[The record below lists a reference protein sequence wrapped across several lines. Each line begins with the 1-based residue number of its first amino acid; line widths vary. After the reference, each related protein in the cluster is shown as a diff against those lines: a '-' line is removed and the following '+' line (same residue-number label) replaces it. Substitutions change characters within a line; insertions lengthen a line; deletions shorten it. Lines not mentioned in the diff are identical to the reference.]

1 MLTFKNPP
9 CALQTLKQREFF
21 DSQGVRRI
29 KKLDPSVE
37 SRFMSSILQKPAPV
51 PKSGVKLMDS
61 FVASKLVAA
70 EKSRYRQIKS
80 LEFCDIL
87 NGAVVD
93 TFAPLHLPLSFAS
106 TDSIE
111 ERIAKLVDGTASQ
124 TYKDIFDYYADGN
137 HIEAKRY
144 ACYAALEASNPNT
157 NLSVSQYLVKVPAK
171 QYFSKILPSMDPS
184 SSSASP
190 PLMAGGKKKKYKIA
204 YLIMMQELHGIHQ
217 LKLLLEMLNDSHGI
231 FLIHVP
237 KNDDNLYTLVQAY
250 LRELPKDKNDPDGNV
265 FMTKSRF
272 THAQGH
278 INQVFMQ
285 LAAFWEL
292 CDLADWDYVI
302 NLSNYDWPL
311 RHNQDIYKLLI
322 QNPGFSYIDV
332 IQDTSMSFLS
342 PPFLISLYSL
352 L

>member
-1 MLTFKNPP
+1 
-9 CALQTLKQREFF
+9 
-21 DSQGVRRI
+21 
-29 KKLDPSVE
+29 
-37 SRFMSSILQKPAPV
+37 
-51 PKSGVKLMDS
+51 
-61 FVASKLVAA
+61 
-70 EKSRYRQIKS
+70 
-80 LEFCDIL
+80 
-87 NGAVVD
+87 
-93 TFAPLHLPLSFAS
+93 
-106 TDSIE
+106 
-111 ERIAKLVDGTASQ
+111 
-124 TYKDIFDYYADGN
+124 
-137 HIEAKRY
+137 
-144 ACYAALEASNPNT
+144 
-157 NLSVSQYLVKVPAK
+157 
-171 QYFSKILPSMDPS
+171 
-184 SSSASP
+184 
-190 PLMAGGKKKKYKIA
+190 
-204 YLIMMQELHGIHQ
+204 MMQELHGIHQ